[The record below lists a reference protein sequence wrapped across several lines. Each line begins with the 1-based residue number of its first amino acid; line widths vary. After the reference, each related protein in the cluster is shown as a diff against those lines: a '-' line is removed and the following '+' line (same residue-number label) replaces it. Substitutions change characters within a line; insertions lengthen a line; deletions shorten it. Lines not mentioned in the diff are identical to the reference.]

1 MIITKPKIKI
11 IATILA
17 KNEEDIIGRMIEHTI
32 NQGVSQIIFTDNAST
47 DRTRE
52 IAASYPEVVEIIDEP
67 ENDHNQT
74 KWVTRMARLA
84 CKLKPDWIVH
94 LDADELWCGLQN
106 LRKFDTAIVGC
117 EKMYLHPPAKHHFS
131 IEDQRFYLDFD
142 HIPIPQECKVAHRP
156 MEDVVIT
163 HGNHG
168 VADPTDSYTSTRDIY
183 RHHYPIRS
191 YQQWERKSKGHEAL
205 KRRGSYCKRWSNWY
219 DWFIDDGKSPWPV
232 AEDIWNGILKLWDG
246 MVNEGISHKDFI
258 GLVSVWA
265 EDDMLEFFENKADMM
280 PRIGEWPKYEK

>member
-191 YQQWERKSKGHEAL
+191 YQQWERKSVRRLQRPIQKGFSLQTHRQL
-205 KRRGSYCKRWSNWY
+205 RLHRQLHRQLLSNKIKTNKGSNWLSCPPSL
-219 DWFIDDGKSPWPV
+219 I
-232 AEDIWNGILKLWDG
+232 
-246 MVNEGISHKDFI
+246 NEKKG
-258 GLVSVWA
+258 
-265 EDDMLEFFENKADMM
+265 
-280 PRIGEWPKYEK
+280 